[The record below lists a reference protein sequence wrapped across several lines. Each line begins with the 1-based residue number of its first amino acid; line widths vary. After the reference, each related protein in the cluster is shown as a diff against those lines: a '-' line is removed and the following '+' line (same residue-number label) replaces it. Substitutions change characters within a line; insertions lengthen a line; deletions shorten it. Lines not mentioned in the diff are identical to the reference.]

1 MNQAQEME
9 EWAETEAQEKE
20 EIYEP
25 VVQET
30 YNIPLHNM
38 GYLMEKIDKL
48 NKKATKLG
56 CDPISVEKL
65 REYDKNFRNNA
76 LGNVDRREF
85 KVRYCEVKVFGKAPK
100 FAGWTFLAT
109 IEHEKASKNL
119 IKTIPGIELDHYYRS
134 ADPNCEHCH
143 TKRWRKK
150 TYVLKH
156 EGGKEVQV
164 GSTCIKDFLGHKSPD
179 AIAWQCAMLG
189 SLGDLFGEYEEFEG
203 GGMPRAAI
211 RIGTRD
217 FFKLTAQVVRESGW
231 VSKSKAYERPDLDL
245 IPTVEHVDY
254 MLFPP
259 QNVPRPK
266 YDIQPGDVRLAY
278 KAKQWAESLHPDS
291 AGKFSDYF
299 YNIKVLAN
307 DSSIGLSEM
316 GLAASIVGVFKGK
329 QDKEKMDK
337 GPKKLNEHF
346 GEIKT
351 RYDLELTVKSI
362 AGFDGQ
368 WGHTTIYKMQDRN
381 GRKFS
386 WFSTSKKI
394 KLLEGTTY
402 KCKATVKAHKEWK
415 DSKETMLTRLSLK
428 NN

>member
-1 MNQAQEME
+1 MSQAQEME
-9 EWAETEAQEKE
+9 EWVEFEAQEKE
-20 EIYEP
+20 EMYEP

-38 GYLMEKIDKL
+38 GYLMEKIGKL
-48 NKKATKLG
+48 NKKAKKLG
-56 CDPISVEKL
+56 CDPIVVERL
-65 REYDKNFRNNA
+65 REYDKHIYTNE
-76 LGNVDRREF
+76 LGNIMKQDYTI
-85 KVRYCEVKVFGKAPK
+85 RYVEVKVSGKAPK
-100 FAGWTFLAT
+100 FAGWTFLAA

-119 IKTIPGIELDHYYRS
+119 IKAIPGIELDHYYRN

-156 EGGKEVQV
+156 GDGKEIQV
-164 GSTCIKDFLGHKSPD
+164 GSTCIRDFLGHKSPD
-179 AIAWQCAMLG
+179 AIAWQCEMLG
-189 SLGDLFGEYEEFEG
+189 GLGDLFGEYEEFEG
-203 GGMPRAAI
+203 GGIPKAAI
-211 RIGTRD
+211 RISTRD
-217 FFKLTAQVVRESGW
+217 FFKITAQVVRESGW
-231 VSKSKAYERPDLDL
+231 VSKSKAYERPDLEL

-291 AGKFSDYF
+291 SGKFSDYF

-316 GLAASIVGVFKGK
+316 GLAASIVGVFKNK
-329 QDKEKMDK
+329 MDKEKMEA

-351 RYDLELTVKSI
+351 RYDLDLTLI
-362 AGFDGQ
+362 NTTGFESEWGYTTVYKFLDQDGRRFC
-368 WGHTTIYKMQDRN
+368 WITT
-381 GRKFS
+381 
-386 WFSTSKKI
+386 STKVR
-394 KLLEGTTY
+394 LEEGETY
-402 KCKATVKAHKEWK
+402 HCKATVKAHKEWK
-415 DSKETMLTRLSLK
+415 NMKETTVTRLTIPK
-428 NN
+428 K